1 MGGHSIFRTIDSE
14 GGEGGG
20 GGWEEGERDRRE
32 SNSGNQ
38 QRYSRNIG
46 ATKCKLIGKRVARTG
61 TGKAGQRANIDALTM
76 QANYVLVR
84 AWLTR
89 STMVWRRR

>member
-1 MGGHSIFRTIDSE
+1 MDTVYSVQSTARGAR
-14 GGEGGG
+14 GE